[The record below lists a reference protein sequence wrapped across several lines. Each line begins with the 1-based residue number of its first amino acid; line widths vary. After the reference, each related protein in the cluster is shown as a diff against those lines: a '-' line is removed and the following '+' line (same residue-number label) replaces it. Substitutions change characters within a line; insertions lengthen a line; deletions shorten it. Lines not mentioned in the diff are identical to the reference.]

1 MARKTKKAQAQPA
14 APRTYHSTPAAP
26 QQVHFPARRTTIVK
40 TYSSR
45 RSASA
50 RTLRQQTLTQ
60 IDYVKQAETSNE
72 SALEPSPSK
81 PERPQKRRK
90 TMGDAPS
97 SSFHTQTLT
106 QFLSNKG
113 DKDQEDDLLQIKD
126 SDGEDDDDVWEIP
139 DYEEELPTLPKPR
152 GSSGKRKQPTR
163 DVEQAEPKGKKKGK
177 GKAALFAPHVPSTPS
192 SKRIKVNLDEV
203 PSSQPTPFT
212 PALEDVTPLYLKRL
226 GPPGEDRSPLKE
238 RSTNIAPTPT
248 LEDVS
253 KRPRNLVIQDS
264 YSTGSSAR
272 FSSSLAGS
280 SPNKK
285 ADETPKNAPRR
296 EPLAELPVGSFD
308 LGEDAGNQSEQET
321 PTRPRTGSAKR
332 VYHEIPDSD
341 EELESVGPSPMTNKS
356 IQSQHYKLNSE
367 QESQEIVSVGD
378 GEVNISAPSSPP
390 GVVNVPRTPHKVQST
405 AGRTRSQ
412 VSQRRTPATPVIY
425 EDPSAPAPNTPV
437 IFEDPDAGDQIVMES
452 PAPPFQVLGAAPDA
466 IALSDPPRPKTPV
479 LDEDSASTASESEDA
494 GPGPGTPTPIA
505 RKVQIQLPPS
515 SAAEEDEIFLETPR
529 RISPRKPSPKKHTLA
544 ASHRHTQGKSQ
555 HQGKSQLY
563 SQGLESQRVPL
574 EVIRNMGPITDRSDI
589 LISIHPEPLKEIVA
603 GTKDHEFRSYKL
615 PEETTRLWIYTTRPV
630 GEVRYMARIGPPR
643 KQGEPNSQ
651 SGLGN
656 AEFNNGEMGANMHA
670 YELIQVYEL
679 NNPVPQAEMKEH
691 GMGDKAP
698 QRYRIVPPAIVGQ
711 LLGNLKRA
719 LFAEGNELDE
729 DEEEEDD
736 LDGGPDLTVSQEL
749 EEQIRSDIIGSTQV
763 VPAHEEVEVIPASQE
778 DPPPPPRTVEKMK
791 AAVAIPKVAE
801 TPKTSRRAGFVGDLP
816 RKDDEIFARPALPR
830 AAPPPAPAP
839 APTGGSRFSS
849 RIRSQR
855 SQQQQQQQ
863 QYQLP
868 RVPTNFNGLRPS
880 QATTASQVSSPGVS
894 PSKLHSSS
902 SLSSVPRPSTS
913 DGPDVLRQLD
923 DDYDG
928 GDSSP
933 LRVGTVSQLNR
944 MVMQDSLMVDEVRPP
959 PMPVILDSDDEG
971 EEDEDAFLPTR

>member
-106 QFLSNKG
+106 QLLSNKG
-113 DKDQEDDLLQIKD
+113 EKDHEDDLLQIKD
-126 SDGEDDDDVWEIP
+126 SDEEDDDDVWEIP
-139 DYEEELPTLPKPR
+139 DYEEELPTLPKPK
-152 GSSGKRKQPTR
+152 GST
-163 DVEQAEPKGKKKGK
+163 
-177 GKAALFAPHVPSTPS
+177 LFAPHAPSTPS

-203 PSSQPTPFT
+203 PNSQPTPFT

-238 RSTNIAPTPT
+238 RSTNNAPAPT
-248 LEDVS
+248 LEDMS

-264 YSTGSSAR
+264 YSPGSSAR

-341 EELESVGPSPMTNKS
+341 EELESVGPSPLKS
-356 IQSQHYKLNSE
+356 KSTQSQHYKLNSE

-378 GEVNISAPSSPP
+378 GEVNISAVSSPP
-390 GVVNVPRTPHKVQST
+390 SVVNVPRIPHKVQNT

-437 IFEDPDAGDQIVMES
+437 IFEDPDAGDQVVMES

-466 IALSDPPRPKTPV
+466 IVLSDPPRPKTPV
-479 LDEDSASTASESEDA
+479 LEEDSASTASESEDA

-515 SAAEEDEIFLETPR
+515 SAAEEEEILLETPR
-529 RISPRKPSPKKHTLA
+529 RISPRKPSPKKHTSA
-544 ASHRHTQGKSQ
+544 AGHRHTQGKSQ

-589 LISIHPEPLKEIVA
+589 LISIHPEPLKDIVA
-603 GTKDHEFRSYKL
+603 GTKDHEFRSYKF

-691 GMGDKAP
+691 GMGDKSP

-763 VPAHEEVEVIPASQE
+763 VPTHEEVEVIPASQE

-791 AAVAIPKVAE
+791 AAV
-801 TPKTSRRAGFVGDLP
+801 S
-816 RKDDEIFARPALPR
+816 DDEVFARPALPR
-830 AAPPPAPAP
+830 TAAPQPAVA
-839 APTGGSRFSS
+839 ATGSRFSS
-849 RIRSQR
+849 RIRNQR
-855 SQQQQQQQ
+855 SQQQQQ

-868 RVPTNFNGLRPS
+868 RVPNNFNGVRPS

-913 DGPDVLRQLD
+913 DVPDVLRELD
-923 DDYDG
+923 DDYDS

-933 LRVGTVSQLNR
+933 PRVGTVSQLNR

-959 PMPVILDSDDEG
+959 PMPVILDSDHEG